1 MLTLVKDACYEDIL
15 ISLTFF
21 EQKILNIENR
31 LEGTGKE
38 YVVMETKLIIIR
50 GGSHVE
56 LLVYQVSML

>member
-1 MLTLVKDACYEDIL
+1 MLTFVNDACYEDIL

-38 YVVMETKLIIIR
+38 YVVMETKLFIIR
-50 GGSHVE
+50 GVSHME